1 MVYKH
6 PMANA
11 ISAELKS
18 LVDAL
23 HDGVTELALDAAKSQ
38 LDHWHDLLAEA
49 HKPEL
54 KAISRDIDSL
64 RKALGADT
72 PDGKKIGATMI
83 KLADHIDGTD
93 DPETIKGVKTRL
105 KTLSRLL
112 RSEGEELHNG

>member
-1 MVYKH
+1 
-6 PMANA
+6 MANA
-11 ISAELKS
+11 ISGELKS

-23 HDGVTELALDAAKSQ
+23 HDGVADLALTAATSQ

-54 KAISRDIDSL
+54 RAISRDIDSL
-64 RKALGADT
+64 RKALGADGE
-72 PDGKKIGATMI
+72 PDGKKIGATLI
-83 KLADHIDGTD
+83 KLADHIDGVD
-93 DPETIKGVKTRL
+93 EPDSVKGVKTRL